1 MQLLVKVTSINIDA
15 CMHVAIKLCL
25 YVTTLDYEAI
35 EEYVDMD
42 ETLQNRTE
50 TQKLGESY

>member
-1 MQLLVKVTSINIDA
+1 MW
-15 CMHVAIKLCL
+15 L
-25 YVTTLDYEAI
+25 YNYVNVTTLDYEAI

-50 TQKLGESY
+50 TQKLGESLFRVKSDTSLTRQVHSI